1 MTATPLSE
9 LVGREAALEQA
20 RSWIDLLAS
29 GAAGVSIVGEPG
41 IGKTSVWSAATGLA
55 LVSGARVLATRPVE
69 AELPLGHAGLG
80 DILGPVGE
88 NVLPDLPEP
97 QARALAAALSLD
109 AEPEPGDPLLVGR
122 ATVSALRLLAARS
135 PVVIAVDDVQWLDHA
150 SARALAFAARRV
162 GDLPVG
168 FAVSLRSGHGDP
180 LAMADAF
187 GDRLVEIA
195 LGGLSLGALGRFLRA
210 RVDGDIARHSLVRI
224 HTRSSGNPFFALQL
238 ARAGDGALP
247 QTLTELVRRQ
257 LGAVAAVARPAIEQV
272 AVLGPLPVSA
282 FVDTAGLDAG
292 VGAGVLV
299 EEDGEVRFAHPLLA
313 AGAYEEIPPGRRR
326 TLHGEAARRSDSVE
340 DRARH
345 LALAASGPSAETA
358 AVLEGAARAARRRG
372 APETAV
378 ELVVQAVRLTPA
390 ADAQDRDR
398 RTMDQVDYL
407 VLAADERAAKVLVDQ
422 LLAGPVRG
430 ATRVRALSM
439 RALLETD
446 PAVAV
451 ARLEAAV
458 AEPHDDPALAARTLT
473 QLAWQRGA
481 WLGDLEPAIVEALSA
496 LEAAEGISDPS
507 TLVSALTTAGLLLS
521 LAGRPGAADY
531 FSRALEITEREPR
544 AAGDHSPRIAF
555 AHERWWRGHFAV
567 ATELLESERR
577 IAEQHGD
584 EGFLMRLNVFGA
596 VFATYR
602 GQWDE
607 AERLLEAALVDARGY
622 WRMLALLHRGILRGR
637 RGDRRALE
645 DAGEVGASP
654 IASSDPVF
662 AAGAAFAIGL
672 IDLAAGDVASAAE
685 RMADLPEV
693 SDRSGASGAEYAVL
707 IPETVGLLVEA
718 DRPGRA
724 EALVEQLERRHA
736 QLEPWGTAAEALCHG
751 LLALGANDLPAAGLR
766 LAAAREGF
774 EALGAPW
781 ELGQSLFAE
790 GRLLRRLGRR
800 REAAESLERAV
811 AIFTEIGAETATRRA
826 ADELRRARPRPR
838 HDDSL
843 TTAETRVAALV
854 AAGRT
859 NREVAAGLFTT
870 VATVESHLTRI
881 YSKLG
886 IRSRTELAR
895 RVSDGSVQV
904 AAGAADEG
912 VG

>member
-29 GAAGVSIVGEPG
+29 GAAGLLIVGEPG
-41 IGKTSVWSAATGLA
+41 IGKTSVWSAGTALA
-55 LVSGARVLATRPVE
+55 VVSGARVLATRPVE

-80 DILGPVGE
+80 DILGPVAE

-135 PVVIAVDDVQWLDHA
+135 PVVIAVDDVQWLDPA

-162 GDLPVG
+162 RDLPVG
-168 FAVSLRSGHGDP
+168 FAVSLRNGHGDP
-180 LAMADAF
+180 LGMADAF

-195 LGGLSLGALGRFLRA
+195 LAGLSLGAVSRFLRA
-210 RVDGDIARHSLVRI
+210 RVNPDIARHSLVRI
-224 HTRSSGNPFFALQL
+224 HARSSGNPFFALQL

-247 QTLTELVRRQ
+247 GTLSELVRRQ
-257 LGAVAAVARPAIEQV
+257 LGAVAAEARPAIEQV
-272 AVLGPLPVSA
+272 AVLGPLPAST
-282 FVDTAGLDAG
+282 FVESAGLDAA

-299 EEDGEVRFAHPLLA
+299 EERGEVRFVHPLLA
-313 AGAYEEIPPGRRR
+313 AGAYEQIPPGRRR
-326 TLHGEAARRSDSVE
+326 ALHREAARRSDSVE

-345 LALAASGPSAETA
+345 LALAATGPNAGTA
-358 AVLEGAARAARRRG
+358 TLLEGAARAARRRG

-378 ELVVQAVRLTPA
+378 ELAVHAVRLTPA
-390 ADAQDRDR
+390 MDDQDRDR

-407 VLAADERAAKVLVDQ
+407 VLAADEPAALVLADQ
-422 LLAGPVRG
+422 LLTGPARG
-430 ATRVRALSM
+430 ATRVRALVM
-439 RALLETD
+439 RALLDTD
-446 PAVAV
+446 PAASV
-451 ARLEAAV
+451 ARMEAAV
-458 AEPHDDPALAARTLT
+458 VEPHDDPALAARTLT

-481 WLGDLEPAIVEALSA
+481 WLGDLEPAISEAMSA
-496 LEAAEGISDPS
+496 LETAEGISDAS
-507 TLVSALTTAGLLLS
+507 TLVSALTTAGLLSS
-521 LAGRPGAADY
+521 LAGRPGAAGH

-555 AHERWWRGHFAV
+555 AHERWWRGHFAL
-567 ATELLESERR
+567 AAELLEGERR

-584 EGFLMRLNVFGA
+584 EGLLMRLNVFGA
-596 VFATYR
+596 VLATYR

-607 AERLLEAALVDARGY
+607 TERLLEAALVDARGY
-622 WRMLALLHRGILRGR
+622 WRMLALVHRAILRGR
-637 RGDRRALE
+637 RGDPRALE

-654 IASSDPVF
+654 IARSDPVF
-662 AAGAAFAIGL
+662 AAAAAFGVGL
-672 IDLAAGDVASAAE
+672 VDLAAGDVASAAE
-685 RMADLPEV
+685 RMAKLPEV
-693 SDRSGASGAEYAVL
+693 SDRSGARGAEYAVL
-707 IPETVGLLVEA
+707 IPETVALLVESDRA
-718 DRPGRA
+718 DRAR
-724 EALVEQLERRHA
+724 ALVEQLERRHV
-736 QLEPWGTAAEALCHG
+736 QLEPWGTAAEALCRG
-751 LLALGANDLPAAGLR
+751 LLALGANDLPTAEVR
-766 LAAAREGF
+766 LMAAREGF
-774 EALGAPW
+774 ASLGALW
-781 ELGQSLFAE
+781 ELAQSLFAE
-790 GRLLRRLGRR
+790 GRLLRRLGHR

-811 AIFTEIGAETATRRA
+811 AIFAELRAETALRRA

-843 TTAETRVAALV
+843 TAAETRVAALV
-854 AAGRT
+854 ASGRT

-870 VATVESHLTRI
+870 VATVEAHLTRI